1 MNTFISLYYL
11 IQSIILGIFIVHI
24 YHSFIAGFDT
34 LLLIT
39 DILVFVIS
47 LWILIRKSYN
57 EILCFTIFLTF
68 SIFVGL
74 FEIPLLVLGNGA
86 FIFLLLSIAQFV
98 LNSNFTLKNIN
109 VINLSV
115 DNFIKQNSG
124 NLIVENC
131 IFKNNAAVNLIDV
144 RHAEIS
150 KSIIINNNQFV

>member
-1 MNTFISLYYL
+1 MERRSLLIRNHRDLCSQGVCPCDSLIQKKMNTFISLYYL

-98 LNSNFTLKNIN
+98 LNIYLSYKILGTKNH
-109 VINLSV
+109 
-115 DNFIKQNSG
+115 K
-124 NLIVENC
+124 
-131 IFKNNAAVNLIDV
+131 K
-144 RHAEIS
+144 
-150 KSIIINNNQFV
+150 